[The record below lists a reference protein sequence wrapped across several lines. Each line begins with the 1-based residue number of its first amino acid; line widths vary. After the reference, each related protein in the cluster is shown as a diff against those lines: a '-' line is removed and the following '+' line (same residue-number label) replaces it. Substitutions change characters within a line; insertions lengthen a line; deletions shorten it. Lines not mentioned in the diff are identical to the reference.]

1 MTRMR
6 TLLIQLPTTPASPQT
21 AYGQAWLDTAA
32 PQTLQVRPA
41 PLALL
46 PVADR
51 RSAVTVIVP
60 ATALSWHRVTLP
72 AGLARQPA
80 RLQAA
85 LQGLL
90 EERLLQDPAQLH
102 MALPQP
108 WTAGQPLWVAV
119 CDKGWLLQHL
129 QALEDAGLA
138 VQRIVPEF
146 APPQQGEF
154 WHAVGT
160 EDDGWL
166 WHGSAEHGLTGWP
179 LAAFGQGALCPNPTQ
194 VLAEPA
200 LAAWAQQHWPEQVLL
215 VETASHWPATLDN
228 TWDLAQFELAS
239 RLRQRHWLRWR
250 QRLDVLLRQPAWRP
264 ARWGLVAVLLAQ
276 LIGLNAWAWMTRGQW
291 QAQQDSWTAI
301 LQQSFPKVTLVIDAP
316 VQMAREVARLRQGSG
331 QLDPADF
338 ESQLRA
344 LGTALPAGVPA
355 PLSLNYQDGVLQ
367 WPALP
372 MAPAQ
377 KAALEE
383 TLASRGYRLDA
394 RGEAWRLSV
403 KASPP

>member
-1 MTRMR
+1 MIRMR
-6 TLLIQLPTTPASPQT
+6 TLLIQLPTTTASPQT

-32 PQTLQVRPA
+32 PQTLHARLA

-51 RSAVTVIVP
+51 RTAVAVIVP
-60 ATALSWHRVTLP
+60 AAALSWHRITLP
-72 AGLARQPA
+72 AGLTRQPA

-108 WTAGQPLWVAV
+108 WASGQPLWVAV

-129 QALEDAGLA
+129 QALESAGLA

-166 WHGSAEHGLTGWP
+166 WHGSAERGLTGWP
-179 LAAFGQGALCPNPTQ
+179 LEAFGQVALCPNPTE
-194 VLAEPA
+194 VMAEPA
-200 LAAWAQQHWPEQVLL
+200 LAAWAQKHWPEQVQL
-215 VETASHWPATLDN
+215 VETASHWPAALDS

-250 QRLDVLLRQPAWRP
+250 QRLDVLLRQPQWRP
-264 ARWGLVAVLLAQ
+264 ARWGLVAALLVQ
-276 LIGLNAWAWMTRGQW
+276 LIGLNAWAWMTREQW
-291 QAQQDSWTAI
+291 QAQQDSWAAI

-331 QLDPADF
+331 QLGAADF
-338 ESQLRA
+338 ESQLTA
-344 LGTALPAGVPA
+344 LGTALPAGVHA
-355 PLSLNYQDGVLQ
+355 PFSLNYQDGVLQ
-367 WPALP
+367 WPALQ
-372 MAPAQ
+372 MSQAQ
-377 KAALEE
+377 KATFEE
-383 TLASRGYRLDA
+383 ALASQGYRLDA
-394 RGEAWRLSV
+394 RGEAWRLSM
-403 KASPP
+403 KGAQP